1 MRTRAPTGPATSVP
15 VDCVALLAAALPL
28 SPDAHKSARKH
39 AQIACVRGIC
49 FATVDFDVTVQRHSL
64 TSRRQCVTSVRDV
77 AMAARA
83 VDLALQRPSDV
94 VEPLATADAD
104 RTRRLWGRAERIRAR
119 LSRRASMWRQCA
131 SSSGTAHEIQRDAT
145 QSRMV
150 YAEIKCE
157 TRWLM
162 HSVSWVLPSCLL
174 VLKAFRLARG
184 LLQTALGMASDVT
197 QTDCL

>member
-1 MRTRAPTGPATSVP
+1 MPTE
-15 VDCVALLAAALPL
+15 LAAFGAEL
-28 SPDAHKSARKH
+28 SASEPVCLGERR
-39 AQIACVRGIC
+39 CGVNVR
-49 FATVDFDVTVQRHSL
+49 
-64 TSRRQCVTSVRDV
+64 RR
-77 AMAARA
+77 AARH
-83 VDLALQRPSDV
+83 
-94 VEPLATADAD
+94 
-104 RTRRLWGRAERIRAR
+104 
-119 LSRRASMWRQCA
+119 M
-131 SSSGTAHEIQRDAT
+131 IQRDAT